1 MLKIT
6 GTMMMVLMLTALTA
20 SAAWVPLEVTS
31 WDESTV
37 QASYLDAKATINKSG
52 LRYVDYHNNN
62 MTYDLQDLS
71 NKGTMW
77 LSENVQTTHWISFG
91 FETKVTVGEITAWN
105 FNDLSQ
111 LSAGIQ
117 TFRVWYTQDP
127 TSVDIED
134 RDWKKTWGDND
145 PPLTLTMNR
154 ATGSNYY
161 QPNTTIDVAADLSL
175 LNGIEITG
183 LKLEVIDTYGSNQAG
198 LSEIQFDGNEVPEPA
213 TMGLLAVGGMA
224 MLRSRRRRNNK

>member
-71 NKGTMW
+71 NQGTMW
-77 LSENVQTTHWISFG
+77 LSENVETPHWISFG
-91 FETKVTVGEITAWN
+91 FDTEVTVGQITAWN

-117 TFRVWYTQDP
+117 NFRVWYTQDP
-127 TSVDIED
+127 TSQGSWVDAG
-134 RDWKKTWGDND
+134 TA
-145 PPLTLTMNR
+145 TLAR

-161 QPNTTIDVAADLSL
+161 QPNTTIDVSDLL
-175 LNGIEITG
+175 GNIEITG
-183 LKLEVIDTYGSNQAG
+183 LRLEVIDTYGSGQAG
-198 LSEIQFDGNEVPEPA
+198 LSEIQFEGNEVPEPA
-213 TMGLLAVGGMA
+213 TMGLLAVGGIA
-224 MLRSRRRRNNK
+224 MLRSRRRRNKK